1 MIDTTDNIISLTD
14 FKRNT
19 ADVLKRV
26 KEDKEPAVLTVNG
39 SASVV
44 VLYAKEYQKMA
55 QNARLGSIMK
65 GIEAGLDSM
74 NANKGIP
81 LEKAFDML
89 KQDIRE
95 QARQQG

>member
-26 KEDKEPAVLTVNG
+26 KDDKEPAVLTVNG

-44 VLYAKEYQKMA
+44 VMDAKEYQRMA
-55 QNARLGSIMK
+55 KDAQMGSIMR

-74 NANKGIP
+74 VAGKGIP

-89 KQDIRE
+89 KQDICE
-95 QARQQG
+95 QAKQQG

>member
-26 KEDKEPAVLTVNG
+26 KDDKEPAVLTVNG

-44 VLYAKEYQKMA
+44 VLDAKEYQKMA
-55 QNARLGSIMK
+55 KDAQLGSIMR

-74 NANKGIP
+74 AANKGIP
-81 LEKAFDML
+81 LETAFDML
-89 KQDIRE
+89 KNDIRK

>member
-44 VLYAKEYQKMA
+44 VLDAREYQKMA
-55 QNARLGSIMK
+55 KDAQMGSIMR
-65 GIEAGLDSM
+65 GIEAGLESM
-74 NANKGIP
+74 AKGKGIP
-81 LEKAFDML
+81 LDKAFDML
-89 KQDIRE
+89 KADIRE
-95 QARQQG
+95 QVRQQG

>member
-26 KEDKEPAVLTVNG
+26 KDDKEPAVLTVNG

-44 VLYAKEYQKMA
+44 VLDAKEYQKMA
-55 QNARLGSIMK
+55 KDAQLGSIMR
-65 GIEAGLDSM
+65 GIEAGLYSM
-74 NANKGIP
+74 AANKGIP
-81 LEKAFDML
+81 LETAFDML
-89 KQDIRE
+89 KNDIRK